1 MLMPKGISQCEPF
14 SRGKFVLTP
23 KFADFNLRMEKSMK
37 NYEFYEHEPVYT
49 IKELLE
55 FCAKTYTGKEA
66 FSYEE
71 NGHTI
76 SVTFEEFRQD
86 VYAFG
91 SSLFDDGFQ
100 NCHVAVFGENCY
112 GWILTWFAV
121 VCGGNVIVP
130 IDKELDADSVIE
142 ILHDSECRA
151 VIYSDTYADIAE
163 QVREK
168 KPALTYISMKELP
181 VMIRRG
187 RKLVADRHLELKK
200 NKIKEKDLA
209 SIVYT
214 SGTTGKSKGVML
226 AHGNFCSCMYGS
238 CRNIKLTGTSLLIL
252 PLHHTYG
259 LVAGVFIVMFHGM
272 PIYIN
277 NSLKRLSDDL
287 KKCSPQH
294 LFVVPL
300 IVETLYQNIWNTA
313 RKQGKDKLL
322 RRMMKVS
329 DALLRCGIDL
339 RKVFFRSV
347 IDALGRKLDL
357 IVSGGAPIDDKYISA
372 FRSLGITVLNGYGIT
387 ECGPVVAVNRNH
399 FIVPD
404 SVGMP
409 LCCNEV
415 RISESGEILVKG
427 SNVMLGYYHDEQEN
441 AKVFDGEWF
450 KTGDIGFLDDYGALH
465 ITGRIKNLIIL
476 GNGENIP
483 AEVIER
489 AVLEISYVKEAVAY
503 EQGNHIAVEVFLD
516 DSVPDAGDKIHE
528 DIRAVNRKL
537 PHLQN
542 IAQVLVRD
550 TEFPKTTTKK
560 IKRTH

>member
-1 MLMPKGISQCEPF
+1 
-14 SRGKFVLTP
+14 
-23 KFADFNLRMEKSMK
+23 MK
-37 NYEFYEHEPVYT
+37 NYELYKHEPVYT
-49 IKELLE
+49 IKELLA
-55 FCAKTYTGKEA
+55 FCAKTYAGKEA
-66 FSYEE
+66 FSYDE

-76 SVTFEEFRQD
+76 SVSFEEFRQD

-91 SSLFDDGFQ
+91 SSLLADGFRD
-100 NCHVAVFGENCY
+100 CHVAVFGENCY
-112 GWILTWFAV
+112 GWILTWFSV

-130 IDKELDADSVIE
+130 IDKELDPDSVTE
-142 ILHDSECRA
+142 LLRDSECR
-151 VIYSDTYADIAE
+151 VVVYSDTYADIAE
-163 QVREK
+163 QVRQK
-168 KPALTYISMKELP
+168 KLDIAYINMKELP
-181 VMIRRG
+181 ALIRKGRG
-187 RKLVADRHLELKK
+187 LATNGHFELEK
-200 NKIKEKDLA
+200 NVIKEKDLA

-226 AHGNFCSCMYGS
+226 THGNFCSCMYGS
-238 CRNIKLTGTSLLIL
+238 CRNIKLTGSSLLIL

-277 NSLKRLSDDL
+277 SSLKRLSEDL
-287 KKCSPQH
+287 KKCRPQN
-294 LFVVPL
+294 LFAVPL
-300 IVETLYQNIWNTA
+300 IVETLYRNIWSA
-313 RKQGKDKLL
+313 AKKQGKDKALRLL
-322 RRMMKVS
+322 VRVS

-347 IDALGRKLDL
+347 IGAFGGKLDL
-357 IVSGGAPIDDKYISA
+357 IVSGGAPIDDKYILA
-372 FRSLGITVLNGYGIT
+372 FRSFGITVLNGYGIT
-387 ECGPVVAVNRNH
+387 ECGPVVAVNRNR

-415 RISESGEILVKG
+415 RISEAGEVLVKG
-427 SNVMLGYYHDEQEN
+427 ANVMLGYYHDEQEN
-441 AKVFDGEWF
+441 TKVFDGEWF

-503 EQGNHIAVEVFLD
+503 EQDNRIAVEVFLD
-516 DSVPDAGDKIHE
+516 DSVPDAGDKIHA
-528 DIRAVNRKL
+528 DIQAVNRKL
-537 PHLQN
+537 PQLQN
-542 IAQVLVRD
+542 IAQVTVRD

-560 IKRTH
+560 IKREKHNS